1 MDKLLFLVIN
11 YFQLLV
17 LLSAGFM
24 TGHLLLRR
32 TGLVDNIDRVITFLL
47 SLVLGIGSLIVIFF
61 FLAALGILTKRVI
74 LFLGLALLV
83 MGCAEAIRFGFR
95 NPAMIT
101 VSLRNGMIPF
111 RDKWYWLLILSI
123 AAIPLLLAPL
133 QPPLGWDELA
143 YQLPTAKSY
152 AESGALVVNP
162 YLRYPLH
169 AFNYNLLY
177 AIALIFSN
185 DILPHLIHAVSGWLV
200 AFGLFQLGRV
210 YFNNII
216 FGLVAAV
223 IYLSEAKALFSLG
236 YVDLGLGLFV
246 FYAFY
251 CLILWYDKS
260 QDGFLYLAVFFIS
273 LAVGVKYIGIWYLLV
288 FGVIV
293 LAKARRFRPIINATG
308 IFLAFGTYWYIRNYL
323 ISGDPVHPLGG
334 EYFGY
339 WLWDRHDLEGQ
350 YQDLARRAEQLPRIL
365 AFGLAGVLFLPRSS
379 TTYRILCFAACAT
392 LLIWWNAS
400 QQMRYLIPAYPF
412 LAILSAYS
420 LYRCGTWLT
429 PRRWVQTVHQ
439 WWQRPPVRAVLKALL
454 LAAVVKSSVEN
465 SLEPWSNIQ
474 TTEQD
479 RHHFLAQRLGAY
491 EILLLA
497 ARHPEIKIYQLGFEN
512 QIYYSVNPIIGD
524 WFGPGRYSDVLA
536 IAGDTV
542 ALRQHLQ
549 QLGASSLLI
558 NKRCQ
563 PFSNLHFDAHFRDH
577 FDLLA
582 ENETAVLYV
591 LKPLTTMPE

>member
-1 MDKLLFLVIN
+1 MDKLLFFVIN

-17 LLSAGFM
+17 FLSAGFV
-24 TGHLLLRR
+24 TGYVLLRS
-32 TGLVDNIDRVITFLL
+32 TSLVDHIDRVTAFLL
-47 SLVLGIGSLIVIFF
+47 SIVLGVGCLIVIFF
-61 FLAALGILTKRVI
+61 LLAAIGFLTKSVI
-74 LFLGLALLV
+74 LVLGSALLV
-83 MGCAEAIRFGFR
+83 VGCAETIRIGLR
-95 NPAMIT
+95 NPVTIT
-101 VSLRNGMIPF
+101 TSLRNSITQF
-111 RDKWYWLLILSI
+111 REKWYWLLIFSI

-143 YQLPTAKSY
+143 YQLPTAKGY

-169 AFNYNLLY
+169 AYNYNLLY
-177 AIALIFSN
+177 AVALIFHN
-185 DILPHLIHAVSGWLV
+185 DVLPHLIHAVSGWLV
-200 AFGLFQLGRV
+200 AFGILQLCRV
-210 YFNNII
+210 YFKGSVI
-216 FGLVAAV
+216 GLFAAI
-223 IYLSEAKALFSLG
+223 IYLSEVKVLFSLG

-251 CLILWYDKS
+251 CLIIWYDKS

-273 LAVGVKYIGIWYLLV
+273 LAIGTKYIGLWYLLV

-308 IFLAFGTYWYIRNYL
+308 IFLAFGTYWYIHNYL

-350 YQDLARRAEQLPRIL
+350 YQDLASRAERLPRIL
-365 AFGLAGVLFLPRSS
+365 AFGLVSVLFLPWSS
-379 TTYRILCFAACAT
+379 TAYRILCFSAYT
-392 LLIWWNAS
+392 TFLIWWNAS
-400 QQMRYLIPAYPF
+400 HQMRYLIPAFPF
-412 LAILSAYS
+412 LAILAAYS
-420 LYRCGTWLT
+420 LYRCGAWLT
-429 PRRWVQTVHQ
+429 PPRWLQTVRQ
-439 WWQRPPVRAVLKALL
+439 WLQRLPVRVVLKALL
-454 LAAVVKSSVEN
+454 LAVVVKSSLE
-465 SLEPWSNIQ
+465 SSQEPWSNIQ

-479 RHHFLAQRLGAY
+479 RHHFLAKRLEAY
-491 EILLLA
+491 EILQLVA
-497 ARHPEIKIYQLGFEN
+497 SQPDVKIYQLGFEN
-512 QIYYSVNPIIGD
+512 HIYYSANPIIGD
-524 WFGPGRYSDVLA
+524 WFGPGRYSDLLP

-542 ALRQHLQ
+542 ALRQHLR
-549 QLGASSLLI
+549 QLGVNSLLI
-558 NKRCQ
+558 NKDRR

-591 LKPLTTMPE
+591 LKCPTTMQE